1 MLTRAGLFVALRG
14 LSVAGLILLAGACQK
29 TADCHTT
36 DPSCSLS
43 GYWILVVVNR
53 APWLVF
59 NGQMSGNEEIWKIR
73 ADGTE
78 LAQLTADAAIDAQAE
93 FSPDGSQIA
102 FRSTRSGNDDIWI
115 MQADGS
121 NLRQLTTDPAS
132 DQHPTWSSD
141 GLRIAY
147 QSNRSGNNDIWI
159 ESATGGGGALQL
171 TTDVN
176 SDQRPYFAPITNRL
190 VFSSPRNGGNW
201 DIFVRNGDGSGVDER
216 LTSVASTEGRPCFAP
231 DESFMLLNS
240 NASGLEQVW
249 RRNADGS
256 LEQLTF
262 SSTPTFAPTLSPD
275 ATRFAYTTSA
285 GLVVRQASG
294 VDVALVSG
302 VISFPRFARR

>member
-1 MLTRAGLFVALRG
+1 MLLRARLLTPLRALG
-14 LSVAGLILLAGACQK
+14 AAGLILLASACQR
-29 TADCHTT
+29 TADCYAT

-43 GYWILVVVNR
+43 GYWILVVINR

-78 LAQLTADAAIDAQAE
+78 LTQLTADAAIDAQAE
-93 FSPDGSQIA
+93 FSPDGTQIA

-115 MQADGS
+115 MLADGS
-121 NLRQLTTDPAS
+121 NPRQLTSDPAS
-132 DQHPTWSSD
+132 DQHPTWSPD

-159 ESATGGGGALQL
+159 ESAAGGGALQL
-171 TTDVN
+171 TNDAN

-216 LTSVASTEGRPCFAP
+216 LTTVTSTEGRPCFAP
-231 DESFMLLNS
+231 DETFMLLNS
-240 NASGLEQVW
+240 NASGVEQVW

-256 LEQLTF
+256 LTQLTF
-262 SSTPTFAPTLSPD
+262 SSTATFAPTLSPD

-294 VDVALVSG
+294 VDAVLVSG